1 MQASD
6 WIQTSVARSCP
17 NIHSWNVPR
26 AALVF
31 RHIDLM
37 LSLHIPRGTSCSQLP
52 RINSPPPGVIPPET
66 RGSLHC
72 PGALAA
78 LGSDTELGSCICLH
92 IRSHK
97 HLLMLFH
104 VVSLPIVIGI
114 VSCNVRCS
122 WSLPIAFWK
131 PNQMLSLSCWLTCC
145 W

>member
-6 WIQTSVARSCP
+6 WIKTSVERSCP

-37 LSLHIPRGTSCSQLP
+37 LSLHIPRGTSWSQLP

-72 PGALAA
+72 PGA
-78 LGSDTELGSCICLH
+78 GSDTELGSCTCLH

-97 HLLMLFH
+97 
-104 VVSLPIVIGI
+104 I
-114 VSCNVRCS
+114 
-122 WSLPIAFWK
+122 
-131 PNQMLSLSCWLTCC
+131 T
-145 W
+145 